1 MKLHIFKDIYNYRE
15 LLKTNVKKDIRG
27 RYKGSFLGVL
37 WSFINPLL
45 QVVVYWIVFPY
56 LLRGSGGSDYLIYL
70 ITGLIPWTF
79 FLTTVSGGTTSIKAN
94 AGIIKKV
101 YFPREILVISQVLS
115 GLVNFFISCVIIV
128 VFCLASG
135 FGISIHILILPI
147 IAIIQSILIMG
158 VVFILSA
165 VNVYIQDMEY
175 IIGFVLNMMFYG
187 TPVIY
192 ELSAFGNAGVL
203 LKLISLNP
211 MTMII
216 NAYRDIFMNHV
227 WPNMYNL
234 GIVLLL
240 GMVTLI
246 VGYKLFKVL
255 EKGFAEEL

>member
-1 MKLHIFKDIYNYRE
+1 M
-15 LLKTNVKKDIRG
+15 
-27 RYKGSFLGVL
+27 
-37 WSFINPLL
+37 
-45 QVVVYWIVFPY
+45 
-56 LLRGSGGSDYLIYL
+56 
-70 ITGLIPWTF
+70 
-79 FLTTVSGGTTSIKAN
+79 
-94 AGIIKKV
+94 
-101 YFPREILVISQVLS
+101 
-115 GLVNFFISCVIIV
+115 
-128 VFCLASG
+128 
-135 FGISIHILILPI
+135 LPI
-147 IAIIQSILIMG
+147 VAIIESILIMG
-158 VVFILSA
+158 IVFILSA

-175 IIGFVLNMMFYG
+175 IVGFILNMMFYG

-240 GMVTLI
+240 GMITLI

>member
-1 MKLHIFKDIYNYRE
+1 MHIFKDIYDYRE

-27 RYKGSFLGVL
+27 KYKGSFLGIL

-56 LLRGSGGSDYLIYL
+56 LLRGTGGSDYLIYL

-79 FLTTVSGGTTSIKAN
+79 FLTTVSSGTNAIKSN

-115 GLVNFFISCVIIV
+115 GLVNFFISCVIV
-128 VFCLASG
+128 FVFCIAFG
-135 FGISIHILILPI
+135 FGLSIHLLMLPV
-147 IAIIQSILIMG
+147 IAIIQSIFILGI
-158 VVFILSA
+158 VFILSSI
-165 VNVYIQDMEY
+165 NVYVQDMEY
-175 IIGFVLNMMFYG
+175 IVGFILNMAFYG

-192 ELSAFGNAGVL
+192 QLSMFGDAGIL

-211 MTMII
+211 MTIII
-216 NAYRDIFMNHV
+216 NAYRDIFMNHI
-227 WPNMYNL
+227 WPD
-234 GIVLLL
+234 ITSLLL
-240 GMVTLI
+240 VFGLGLLLLLI
-246 VGYKLFKVL
+246 GYWIFKVL